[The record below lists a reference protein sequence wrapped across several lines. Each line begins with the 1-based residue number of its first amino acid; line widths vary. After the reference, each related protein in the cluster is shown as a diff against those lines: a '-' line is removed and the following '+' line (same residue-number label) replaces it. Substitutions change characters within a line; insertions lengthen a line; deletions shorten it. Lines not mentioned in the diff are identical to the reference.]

1 MKYAECKK
9 EASIYV
15 WFTLGRGLRPHGKNM
30 ELNYFI
36 IGEYMVAMDGIY
48 I

>member
-15 WFTLGRGLRPHGKNM
+15 WFTSGRKLSPHEKNM
-30 ELNYFI
+30 ELNYI
-36 IGEYMVAMDGIY
+36 IVGEYMVAMDGIY